1 MIDKVKDGSGVKIC
15 VSCGAPFRIT
25 KEAQQFYISH
35 KLKAPKRCM
44 RCREDRKRKEG
55 VRR

>member
-1 MIDKVKDGSGVKIC
+1 MLDKVKDTDALKIC

-25 KEAQQFYISH
+25 KEAGQFYVSH

-44 RCREDRKRKEG
+44 RCREERKRKEG
-55 VRR
+55 VKR

>member
-1 MIDKVKDGSGVKIC
+1 MMDTIKDTDTLKIC

-44 RCREDRKRKEG
+44 RCREERKRKEG
-55 VRR
+55 MKH